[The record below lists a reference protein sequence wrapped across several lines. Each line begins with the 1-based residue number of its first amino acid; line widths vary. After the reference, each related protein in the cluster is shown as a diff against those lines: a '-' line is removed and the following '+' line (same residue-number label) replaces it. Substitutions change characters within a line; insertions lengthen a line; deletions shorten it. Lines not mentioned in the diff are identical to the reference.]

1 MFRSARNWKK
11 NLHVRWGAVGR
22 LAVPCLQA
30 RLRTLHG
37 LPHLVAVQRASEA
50 ERLRHGFD
58 GYSRRGPRAVIVND
72 GDTGTSTMGRWSR
85 LKNSDFDSPS

>member
-1 MFRSARNWKK
+1 VRNKLDEKLARP
-11 NLHVRWGAVGR
+11 VGELLGC

-58 GYSRRGPRAVIVND
+58 GYSVSFRQCGVTRFSNE
-72 GDTGTSTMGRWSR
+72 
-85 LKNSDFDSPS
+85 